1 MINFPST
8 WQPVVVGVLAYGA
21 GRRAADFRQADADQ
35 MERLHLVVTIAL
47 GSVLATTMT
56 SSTVSLAQGVV
67 SLMVLTALHGR

>member
-1 MINFPST
+1 
-8 WQPVVVGVLAYGA
+8 
-21 GRRAADFRQADADQ
+21 